1 MFVKLGASE
10 GVSDVV
16 LKHFDDGISTR
27 LMEAFRMVLVK
38 ILTFKEEV

>member
-16 LKHFDDGISTR
+16 LKHFDDGSSTK
-27 LMEAFRMVLVK
+27 LVEAFRIFLVE